1 MESNLVC
8 KVINKIQWLQR
19 GNNYDYLPI
28 TSVIM
33 DRIGLHK
40 VLLPIDH
47 KHYNFW
53 EKKKKHLG
61 QTSLVKCL
69 IKSKSFSIL
78 EIPQMWVVVAIVI
91 VINSVFG
98 GFR

>member
-8 KVINKIQWLQR
+8 KVINKIQWLKR

-53 EKKKKHLG
+53 EKKKHLG

-69 IKSKSFSIL
+69 IKSKSFSI
-78 EIPQMWVVVAIVI
+78 
-91 VINSVFG
+91 FG
-98 GFR
+98 NFPDVGGCCYSYCDQFCVWWI

>member
-1 MESNLVC
+1 MMLIGVSGVQLVC

-40 VLLPIDH
+40 VLLPII
-47 KHYNFW
+47 NITISG
-53 EKKKKHLG
+53 KKK
-61 QTSLVKCL
+61 T
-69 IKSKSFSIL
+69 
-78 EIPQMWVVVAIVI
+78 
-91 VINSVFG
+91 
-98 GFR
+98 FRTNISGKVSN